1 MGTTISNYWKGTSE
15 STKKDILDKVE
26 KTVVSSSITY
36 VSKLASISPP
46 TFIVEL
52 ITDMVIKISPYRI
65 SY

>member
-1 MGTTISNYWKGTSE
+1 MGTTISNYWKGTNE
-15 STKKDILDKVE
+15 STKRDILDKVE

-36 VSKLASISPP
+36 VSSLVNLKPP

-52 ITDMVIKISPYRI
+52 ITDMVIKNSPYRI